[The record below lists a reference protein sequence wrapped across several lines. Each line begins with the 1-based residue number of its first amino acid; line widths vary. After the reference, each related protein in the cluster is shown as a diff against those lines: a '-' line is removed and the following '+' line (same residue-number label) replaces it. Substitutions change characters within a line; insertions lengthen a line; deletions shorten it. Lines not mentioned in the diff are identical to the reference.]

1 MPFETDKSNGF
12 KFDASDLLKTGVF
25 PEAFDRRIP
34 MWETVNGVQYTEF
47 GMKRKAGRSIPLAD
61 FGTGL
66 IRGIT
71 ATRESIPVNGT
82 LTPDKTAY
90 AGSLTKLYRYRN
102 LSDAA
107 IDVSAGKTYGL
118 LADTA
123 ATTWTYGPD
132 AGGQANNVDIW
143 DGGDTVWDYG
153 VNEAETWSFATFGSF
168 VMGAKGS
175 TQAQIKKG
183 HETFADF
190 YKGKP
195 SGFTISTPGIN
206 YAVGDTIVNME
217 LEGTATNT
225 NVDVTVTTVSGGEVT
240 GIKVDSYGDYT
251 AFTNSNVIDGG
262 TATRPSGGS
271 AGTGLKLT
279 IQTPDCQFDGV
290 KIFHKQGPHMLA
302 FNYNRTRAD
311 LTVPSI
317 EYPTSF
323 AWCSADDLDIW
334 EAGAANTAGSL
345 QIREANTPIV
355 CVAQLGNA
363 LAAYTENQMF
373 IINYVGLP
381 NIFGYRPALENN
393 VGAVSPHAVVTVG
406 RKNYGLSR
414 DGFFVTDG
422 ASVKMI
428 GRESGMNEFYRENI
442 AFTSSSQLGIV
453 VAYDNSKE
461 NEVVW
466 AMPKSSLDIKQE
478 IYYNYKTNQ
487 WGMRDSNRTA
497 FLERGVFN
505 YPISA
510 DGECKIYYEGSRPD
524 LPPGTV
530 VSAITKSHDF
540 GDADR
545 IKELSAM
552 RVGKE
557 GKGSPQ
563 ISIASTSTIDEVPDF
578 STGDSFTINNTFESF
593 PLRTA
598 GRYIHLKIESVDGN
612 DWIITDMVVQG
623 RFEGDR

>member
-47 GMKRKAGRSIPLAD
+47 GMKRKAGRQEIAD

-71 ATRESIPVNGT
+71 ATRETLPVDNV
-82 LTPDKTAY
+82 LTADRLAY
-90 AGSLTKLYRYRN
+90 VGSLTKIYRYKSFDN
-102 LSDAA
+102 STL
-107 IDVSAGKTYGL
+107 DVSAGKTYGL
-118 LADTA
+118 LEDNS
-123 ATTWTYGPD
+123 ATTWTHGD
-132 AGGQANNVDIW
+132 GGSPNAVDVW
-143 DGGDTVWDYG
+143 DGGDTVWDNG
-153 VNEAETWSFATFGSF
+153 VNEAETWSFETFGSF
-168 VMGAKGS
+168 IMGAKDS
-175 TQAQIKKG
+175 TVSQIKKG

-195 SGFTISTPGIN
+195 SGFTVTAGGTG

-217 LEGTATNT
+217 LEGTSTNT
-225 NVDVTVTTVSGGEVT
+225 NVDVTITGQSGGVVT
-240 GIKVDSYGDYT
+240 HIRVDSYGDYT
-251 AFTNSNVIDGG
+251 TFTNSSVIDGG
-262 TATRPSGGS
+262 TATRPGGGS
-271 AGTGLKLT
+271 AGSGLKLT
-279 IQTPDCQFDGV
+279 IQTPDCKFDGV

-302 FNYNRTRAD
+302 FNYNRTPAGA
-311 LTVPSI
+311 TTPSI
-317 EYPTSF
+317 EYPTTF
-323 AWCSADDLDIW
+323 AWSSADDLDTW
-334 EAGAANTAGSL
+334 EASASNTAGSL
-345 QIREANTPIV
+345 QIREANTPII
-355 CVAQLGNA
+355 CVAQLGNG

-373 IINYVGLP
+373 IINYVGPP
-381 NIFGYRPALENN
+381 NIFGYKPALENN
-393 VGAVSPHAVVTVG
+393 VGAVSPHSVVTVG

-428 GRESGMNEFYRENI
+428 GRESGMNEFFRENI

-466 AMPKSSLDIKQE
+466 AMPRSSLDIQQE

-505 YPISA
+505 YPFSA
-510 DGECKIYYEGSRPD
+510 DGECKLYFEGIRPD

-552 RVGKE
+552 RIGKE
-557 GKGSPQ
+557 GSGTPR
-563 ISIASTSTIDEVPDF
+563 IFIAATSTIDEVPNF
-578 STGDSFTINNTFESF
+578 STGESFTIDNTFESF

-598 GRYIHLKIESVDGN
+598 GRYIHLKIESIGGN
-612 DWIITDMVVQG
+612 DWIITDLVVQG

>member
-47 GMKRKAGRSIPLAD
+47 GMKRKAGRQEIAD

-71 ATRESIPVNGT
+71 AVRETLPVNNV
-82 LTPDKTAY
+82 LTADRLAY
-90 AGSLTKLYRYRN
+90 AGSLTKIYRYKSFDN
-102 LSDAA
+102 STL
-107 IDVSAGKTYGL
+107 DVSAGKTYGL
-118 LADTA
+118 LEDNS
-123 ATTWTYGPD
+123 ATTWTHGD
-132 AGGQANNVDIW
+132 GGSPNAVDVW
-143 DGGDTVWDYG
+143 DGGDTVWDNG
-153 VNEAETWSFATFGSF
+153 VNEAETWSFETFGSF
-168 VMGAKGS
+168 IMGAKDS

-195 SGFTISTPGIN
+195 SGFTITAGGSG
-206 YAVGDTIVNME
+206 YAVGDTIVDME
-217 LEGTATNT
+217 LEGTSTNT
-225 NVDVTVTTVSGGEVT
+225 NVNVTITGQSGGVAT
-240 GIKVDSYGDYT
+240 HIKVDSYGDYT
-251 AFTNSNVIDGG
+251 TFTNSSVIDGG
-262 TATRPSGGS
+262 TAARPGGGS
-271 AGTGLKLT
+271 PGSGLKLT
-279 IQTPDCQFDGV
+279 IQTPDCKFDGV

-302 FNYNRTRAD
+302 FNYNRTPAGAA
-311 LTVPSI
+311 TPSI
-317 EYPTSF
+317 EYPTTF
-323 AWCSADDLDIW
+323 AWCSADNLDTW
-334 EAGAANTAGSL
+334 EASASNTAGSL

-355 CVAQLGNA
+355 CVAQLGNG

-393 VGAVSPHAVVTVG
+393 VGAVSPHSVVTVG

-422 ASVKMI
+422 SSVKMI
-428 GRESGMNEFYRENI
+428 GRESGMNEWYRENI

-453 VAYDNSKE
+453 VAYDNPQE

-466 AMPKSSLDIKQE
+466 AMPRVSLNIQQE

-487 WGMRDSNRTA
+487 WGMRDSSRTA
-497 FLERGVFN
+497 FLERSVFN

-510 DGECKIYYEGSRPD
+510 DGECKLYFEGSRPD
-524 LPPGTV
+524 LPPGTI
-530 VSAITKSHDF
+530 VSAITKAHDL

-545 IKELSAM
+545 VKEFSAM

-557 GKGSPQ
+557 GDGSPQ
-563 ISIASTSTIDEVPDF
+563 LYIAATDVIDQAPDWL
-578 STGDSFTINNTFESF
+578 TAENFTINNKFESF

-598 GRYIHLKIESVDGN
+598 GRYIHLKIESTGGN
-612 DWIITDMVVQG
+612 DWIITDLVVQG
-623 RFEGDR
+623 RFEGER